1 MSDLYNFCYRCKK
14 SYSIF
19 KLKIS
24 WRNDGHNG
32 DYICRDCYNDT
43 LSFCEYIKSFF
54 YDNF

>member
-1 MSDLYNFCYRCKK
+1 MDLYNFCYRCKK
-14 SYSIF
+14 TYSIF

-43 LSFCEYIKSFF
+43 LSLCEYIKSFF